1 MHDQK
6 RCSKKYKLKIQ
17 FFTNGLLANGLWSL
31 ADDPRL
37 GAKTREIIALSNRSE
52 LVISDIVFIEVAYL
66 HDKGR
71 IESEDGLDA
80 LLAKISDSFLVVPI
94 TGEIAS
100 IAVSLDLAHG
110 DPFDRVISATA
121 ITHGIPLLTR
131 DRKITACD
139 AVLTLW

>member
-1 MHDQK
+1 
-6 RCSKKYKLKIQ
+6 
-17 FFTNGLLANGLWSL
+17 
-31 ADDPRL
+31 
-37 GAKTREIIALSNRSE
+37 
-52 LVISDIVFIEVAYL
+52 
-66 HDKGR
+66 
-71 IESEDGLDA
+71 
-80 LLAKISDSFLVVPI
+80 VVPI

-100 IAVSLDLAHG
+100 IAVSLDLADG

>member
-1 MHDQK
+1 MESLTVKACLDTH
-6 RCSKKYKLKIQ
+6 
-17 FFTNGLLANGLWSL
+17 AVLWSL

-37 GAKTREIIALSNRSE
+37 GAKTREIIARSNRSE

-131 DRKITACD
+131 DRKITVCD
-139 AVLTLW
+139 TVLTLW

>member
-1 MHDQK
+1 M
-6 RCSKKYKLKIQ
+6 
-17 FFTNGLLANGLWSL
+17 
-31 ADDPRL
+31 L
-37 GAKTREIIALSNRSE
+37 GAKTREIIARSNRSE
-52 LVISDIVFIEVAYL
+52 LVISDIVFLEVAYL

-94 TGEIAS
+94 TGEIAG

-139 AVLTLW
+139 TVPTLW